1 MSLSKLQTLIEKH
14 KSKAKQSYFNNE
26 FTSEFLTSLR
36 YLINGL
42 FQAEGSWSGTFYSES
57 SHRFFPKFSI
67 GQNVSDESLRF
78 FSLIWVIL
86 GCKLVWDISKTQ
98 SGNFHIQ
105 LRSTNKEY
113 IISVLMPYFSLTYG
127 AKFMAMVKLLKIVAF
142 DRGSTSS
149 SRREIVDLVYSL
161 SPDGRSRAITLDE
174 KLSLVTNKASKGFSE
189 LQPDAPLSSEAKPL
203 EVKENTATMGIL
215 FILGFFRPPPLPPL
229 PREGGRR
236 GSGMVLFI

>member
-1 MSLSKLQTLIEKH
+1 
-14 KSKAKQSYFNNE
+14 
-26 FTSEFLTSLR
+26 
-36 YLINGL
+36 
-42 FQAEGSWSGTFYSES
+42 
-57 SHRFFPKFSI
+57 
-67 GQNVSDESLRF
+67 
-78 FSLIWVIL
+78 
-86 GCKLVWDISKTQ
+86 
-98 SGNFHIQ
+98 
-105 LRSTNKEY
+105 
-113 IISVLMPYFSLTYG
+113 MPYFSLTYG

-215 FILGFFRPPPLPPL
+215 FILGFFL
-229 PREGGRR
+229 GD
-236 GSGMVLFI
+236 GSLYIRIRDNITGLLFIPKF